1 MLKKTLARLELDR
14 RRKERRNKA
23 AEKILSSLLVFN
35 KDERKALRLMERRKN
50 LRRKADVRRRVA
62 AL

>member
-1 MLKKTLARLELDR
+1 MLKKILARLELDR